1 MMKEEEKSQ
10 ACFSSKNTRLF
21 LTLLILFSVL
31 VLVLFSWLAYTIT
44 STLKQVAKVEVNSN
58 TSISIYSVANSLQ
71 RQSKLVVQTALVTVD
86 QSLEKESVLSM
97 GGFAFGLGTSNLR
110 MISMGNRVQY
120 CVPLKDITES
130 DINWNSENKT
140 LLIKIPPPIADSEM
154 IEIQTDPKQ
163 ILFLGEDS
171 WFDWARGGGK
181 TELAQEAKDNLRNYV
196 LRTARSRYYMGL
208 AEENAQREL
217 ERLLG
222 TILYPIEPQCRIV
235 IEFKPRK

>member
-10 ACFSSKNTRLF
+10 ANFLSRNTRFF
-21 LTLLILFSVL
+21 LTFLILFSIL
-31 VLVLFSWLAYTIT
+31 VLGLFGWLAYTVT

-58 TSISIYSVANSLQ
+58 TNISIYSVANSLQ

-110 MISMGNRVQY
+110 MISMVNRVQY
-120 CVPLKDITES
+120 YVPLKDITES

-154 IEIQTDPKQ
+154 VEIQTDPKQ

-196 LRTARSRYYMGL
+196 LRTARSRYYMSL
-208 AEENAQREL
+208 AEENAHREL

-222 TILYPIEPQCRIV
+222 TILYPIEPQCRII
-235 IEFKPRK
+235 IEFKSQK